1 MPVMSVQHSPSTSW
15 RDANV
20 ARPTE
25 ARPAPRWGRRLLTGV
40 LVAVPLGVV
49 LGYMAQPHLEVKAP
63 ARPPT
68 PVVQRPAAP
77 WDLGAGAA
85 TPATNVAAEAP
96 QAETDGAADQFA
108 LPPPPPPLPPLP
120 RRAAVAPPQPVF
132 AVSAAPPQSREVREE
147 APPGPDCR
155 LAPSWADQMV
165 CEDPELAAAERRLG
179 DAFEQAVAAGI
190 TRRSLNREQR
200 QWLRARDEAAR
211 DSRQA
216 VRQVYEQRIAELL
229 EIARDAG

>member
-1 MPVMSVQHSPSTSW
+1 MPIMRSPSTSW

-25 ARPAPRWGRRLLTGV
+25 ARPASRWGRRLLAGA

-49 LGYMAQPHLEVKAP
+49 LGYLAQPHLEVNAS
-63 ARPPT
+63 PT
-68 PVVQRPAAP
+68 PRASVAQRPATP
-77 WDLGAGAA
+77 WDLRTGSA
-85 TPATNVAAEAP
+85 TPVTNVTTEAP
-96 QAETDGAADQFA
+96 QAEPEIAMDEFA

-132 AVSAAPPQSREVREE
+132 AVSPAPPQSREVREE
-147 APPGPDCR
+147 EPPDPDCR

-165 CEDPELAAAERRLG
+165 CEDPDLAAAEQRLG

-190 TRRSLNREQR
+190 TRRSLNREQS
-200 QWLRARDEAAR
+200 QWLRVRDEAAR